1 VIRQR
6 LTTALVLAALL
17 LLALFVVPV
26 MWTTVLIGVF
36 MGVGAW
42 EWSRLAGLTGTGS
55 RVMYLAAA
63 ALVAA
68 PALLLAHVG
77 MIYVLQWVG
86 VAVWLLGLFWMLRFP
101 VPIPRA
107 FSIASG
113 LIALPLG
120 WLFLSALVI
129 DRGPEW
135 TLFLFLIV
143 AGADVG
149 AFFSGRAFGR
159 NKLAPTVSPGKTWEG
174 VAGGVTLAA
183 TVGLAGGI
191 WFGVSPAGAAAA
203 GALVAGFSILG
214 DLTVSMLKRD
224 VGLKDSGRLFPGHG
238 GVLDRIDSLLAAL
251 PLFMICFGWVSLT

>member
-1 VIRQR
+1 MIRQR

-135 TLFLFLIV
+135 TLFLFLI
-143 AGADVG
+143 
-149 AFFSGRAFGR
+149 
-159 NKLAPTVSPGKTWEG
+159 
-174 VAGGVTLAA
+174 
-183 TVGLAGGI
+183 
-191 WFGVSPAGAAAA
+191 AA

>member
-1 VIRQR
+1 MIRQR

-55 RVMYLAAA
+55 RVMYLA
-63 ALVAA
+63 
-68 PALLLAHVG
+68 ALLLAHVG